1 MKITYDNEVD
11 AMYIYFPPAGPQ
23 TVGRTDP
30 HQELKVELDANNQL
44 IAIQLLES
52 SEFQLGHR
60 LRYVLQHP
68 GAVYDEES
76 RTLRVEFAPGIEV
89 KRAVQWSANV
99 DVNQEGQLVGIELL
113 FGERLTGHDKLTYI
127 SPHLIPFDDPYFEV
141 NIGDVQSN

>member
-23 TVGRTDP
+23 TVGGTDP
-30 HQELKVELDANNQL
+30 HQELKVEMDANNQL

-76 RTLRVEFAPGIEV
+76 RTLRVEFGARDRSEACCPV
-89 KRAVQWSANV
+89 
-99 DVNQEGQLVGIELL
+99 
-113 FGERLTGHDKLTYI
+113 ERKCRRGTAHR
-127 SPHLIPFDDPYFEV
+127 SR
-141 NIGDVQSN
+141 